1 MIAYLNGIIAHKSQ
15 FIKKDNFVIVTVSGV
30 GYKVYVIDRLLND
43 LRLGQEVE
51 LYTYTQV
58 AETVLD
64 LYGFANQ
71 EDLEFFE
78 LLIGISGIG
87 PRSALGIL
95 QKAKTE
101 DIRQAVQS
109 GNPEVLAKVSGLG
122 PKTAEKIVVGLKDKL
137 GSISSGIG
145 AWDTQFGDALEA
157 LVGLGYSPVQARDA
171 LAQVPAIEVG
181 DQVKEALK
189 ILGRK

>member
-1 MIAYLNGIIAHKSQ
+1 MIAYLSGIIAHKSQ

-51 LYTYTQV
+51 FYTYTQV

-137 GSISSGIG
+137 GSISGGTG

-171 LAQVPAIEVG
+171 LAQVPATEVG
-181 DQVKEALK
+181 NQVKEALK

>member
-95 QKAKTE
+95 QKAKTD

-109 GNPEVLAKVSGLG
+109 GNSEVLAKVSGLG

-137 GSISSGIG
+137 GSISSGAG
-145 AWDTQFGDALEA
+145 AWDTQFSDALEA

-171 LAQVPAIEVG
+171 LAQVPATEVG
-181 DQVKEALK
+181 EQVALK
-189 ILGRK
+189 VLGRK

>member
-1 MIAYLNGIIAHKSQ
+1 MIAYLNGVIAHKSQ
-15 FIKKDNFVIVTVSGV
+15 LIKKDNFIIVTVSGV

-71 EDLEFFE
+71 DDLAFFE

-109 GNPEVLAKVSGLG
+109 GNASVLAKVSGLG
-122 PKTAEKIVVGLKDKL
+122 PKTAEKVVTGLKDKL
-137 GSISSGIG
+137 GSVSSGAG
-145 AWDTQFGDALEA
+145 AWDAQFGDALEA

-171 LAQVPAIEVG
+171 LAQVPATEVG
-181 DQVKEALK
+181 EQVKEALK
-189 ILGRK
+189 HLGRK

>member
-1 MIAYLNGIIAHKSQ
+1 MIAYLNGVIAHKSQ

-64 LYGFANQ
+64 LYGFANL

-137 GSISSGIG
+137 GSISSGTG

-171 LAQVPAIEVG
+171 LAQVPATEVG
-181 DQVKEALK
+181 EQVKEALK
-189 ILGRK
+189 VLGRK